1 MITNTMPETY
11 QETNISCERW
21 TAENILQLFDILREN
36 KGLKLTLSFGYEEA
50 ALVGRQQ
57 PEIGRYLTRL

>member
-57 PEIGRYLTRL
+57 P